1 MQEFVCL
8 LSKGDK
14 IVSLDNRISGVIQDI
29 DANHEYETGC
39 IKVKIDGGWEK
50 LPSTDMVFIKN
61 LINEKKEIN
70 KKTV

>member
-1 MQEFVCL
+1 MNCIEICSMQEFVYL

-14 IVSLDNRISGVIQDI
+14 IASFDNRISGVIQDI
-29 DANHEYETGC
+29 DANYEYETGY

-61 LINEKKEIN
+61 
-70 KKTV
+70 